1 MNIRPLLLGLPL
13 LLTGCSTMSNFSW
26 SSLSP
31 LNWFGSSLEVS
42 TKGVGEL
49 NAGTPMS
56 ESAIND
62 GLNGDYRLRGGMA
75 TSQGQIVSYYQA
87 MDGND
92 VKLVITGEPKGHV
105 QRVDV
110 MDSKVATEWG
120 SKLGTP
126 FSDLYSK
133 AFGACKPADG
143 DDAGKVEC
151 VAEQSKYVTYIFSGK
166 WAGPQDIIPPDDTLK
181 SWTVS
186 KIIWHAKPQ

>member
-42 TKGVGEL
+42 AKGVGEL

-105 QRVDV
+105 QRV
-110 MDSKVATEWG
+110 G
-120 SKLGTP
+120 R
-126 FSDLYSK
+126 
-133 AFGACKPADG
+133 DG
-143 DDAGKVEC
+143 QQGCHRVG
-151 VAEQSKYVTYIFSGK
+151 QQTR
-166 WAGPQDIIPPDDTLK
+166 
-181 SWTVS
+181 
-186 KIIWHAKPQ
+186 HAVQRPVQQGVWRL